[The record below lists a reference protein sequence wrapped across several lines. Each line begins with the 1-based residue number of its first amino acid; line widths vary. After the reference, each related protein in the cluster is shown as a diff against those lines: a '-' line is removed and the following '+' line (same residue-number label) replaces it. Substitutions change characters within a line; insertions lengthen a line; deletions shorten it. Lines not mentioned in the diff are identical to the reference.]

1 MTLTPAVSLPSL
13 RSEQDEEIVK
23 SSGRR
28 ISTGIAPDVDKL
40 VRPEG
45 KKEKATKDTTKY
57 RGTATNLFSANTV
70 QLSCASIILTRR
82 FCLHRVRAVA
92 LLIYIITGKFYK
104 AVWSA
109 QSYLETYKCHIFWI
123 VLYTLVLFGIF
134 AERFYC
140 KFTQCCYPIRLA

>member
-1 MTLTPAVSLPSL
+1 MKRLSNRAADASQLESRPTWTSLCGLKAKKRRQQKTPQNTEVPA
-13 RSEQDEEIVK
+13 RT
-23 SSGRR
+23 SSQQ
-28 ISTGIAPDVDKL
+28 IH
-40 VRPEG
+40 
-45 KKEKATKDTTKY
+45 
-57 RGTATNLFSANTV
+57 V
-70 QLSCASIILTRR
+70 QFGCASIILTRR
-82 FCLHRVRAVA
+82 FCLHSVRAVA

-140 KFTQCCYPIRLA
+140 KFIQCCYPIRLA